1 MTLIAKVIEIFSILT
16 KYFNDKQLIDAGKAV
31 KTLEQI
37 KILNEKTTLANT
49 ILRDSVADISGLY
62 NDDGYKRK

>member
-1 MTLIAKVIEIFSILT
+1 MTLITKVIEIFSSLT
-16 KYFNDKQLIDAGKAV
+16 KYFNDKQLIDAGKAI

-49 ILRDSVADISGLY
+49 ILRDSVANINGLY
-62 NDDGYKRK
+62 DDDGYKRK